1 MTVTRL
7 TLPSVTGPRPSTAP
21 EFVLKELRRLI
32 VVGELVPD
40 QPLRQDTLAERLGVS
55 RVPVR
60 EALNTLAAEGRVV
73 HEPHR
78 GYRVARLSLDDL
90 LEVYRLRQLLETEAV
105 RTTMA
110 NPPTGVLSDF
120 RAAARAVELASDG
133 GDLLAMTE
141 ANRRFHF
148 VLVAAAGLPRLERIV
163 GALWDSTEAYR
174 LLYYE
179 TPSNR
184 ERVESEH
191 SQMVE
196 AFAAGDTDR
205 LVQLLDDHR
214 RHATNALQTLLT

>member
-1 MTVTRL
+1 MIVTRL
-7 TLPSVTGPRPSTAP
+7 TSSSATGTRPSTAP

-32 VVGELVPD
+32 VVGDLVPG

-60 EALNTLAAEGRVV
+60 EALNTLESEGRVV

-78 GYRVARLSLDDL
+78 GYRVARLSLADL
-90 LEVYRLRQLLETEAV
+90 LEVYRIRQLLETEAV
-105 RTTMA
+105 RTAMA
-110 NPPTGVLSDF
+110 NPRSEVLNEF
-120 RAAARAVELASDG
+120 REAARAVERASDG

-184 ERVESEH
+184 QRVEQEH
-191 SQMVE
+191 AQMVE
-196 AFAAGDTDR
+196 AFAAGETER
-205 LVQLLDDHR
+205 LIGLLDDHR
-214 RHATNALQTLLT
+214 RHATNALKALLP